1 MANIR
6 VAVVGGG
13 SGMGRSTARL
23 LAETGRYDVV
33 IGGRTVEK
41 LAAAANDTSIRYRAI
56 DVADRESANTFFDW
70 AESEL
75 GGPVDIM
82 VNAAGINIPD
92 RSMQAM
98 SPEQWDQMIAVN
110 LTGAYN
116 CLHAV
121 LPKMR
126 QRKDGLVVNISSVAG
141 KRAIALAGI
150 AYSASKFGMTA
161 LGTCVANEA
170 ASDGVRVTNVY
181 PGEVDTPL
189 LKQRPTPVTEEHRAR
204 MLHADH
210 VGKLVVSLIELPKEV
225 HVPEVVV
232 KPLTQEWC

>member
-1 MANIR
+1 MSKTR
-6 VAVVGGG
+6 VVVIGGG
-13 SGMGRSTARL
+13 SGMGRSTARIL
-23 LAETGRYDVV
+23 SQRENFSVA

-41 LAAAANDTSIRYRAI
+41 LNEAAEGTSILCHAI
-56 DVADRESANTFFDW
+56 DVADRESVNVFFQW
-70 AESEL
+70 AEQAL
-75 GGPVDIM
+75 GGPVDVM
-82 VNAAGINIPD
+82 VNAAGINIPN
-92 RSMQAM
+92 RSMQQM
-98 SPEQWDQMIAVN
+98 SPEQWDQMIAIN

-116 CLHAV
+116 CMLAV
-121 LPKMR
+121 LSNMR
-126 QRKDGLVVNISSVAG
+126 SRKDGLIINVSSVAG

-170 ASDGVRVTNVY
+170 AVDGVRVTNVY

-189 LKQRPTPVTEEHRAR
+189 LKQRPAPVTEEHRGR
-204 MLHADH
+204 MLQADH
-210 VGKLVVSLIELPKEV
+210 VGELITSLIELPKAV

>member
-1 MANIR
+1 MSKVR
-6 VAVVGGG
+6 VVVVGGG

-23 LAETGRYDVV
+23 LAAKENFDVA
-33 IGGRTVEK
+33 IGGRTVDK
-41 LAAAANDTSIRYRAI
+41 LNAAAEGTSIRVHPI
-56 DVADRESANTFFDW
+56 DVADRASVDTFFRW
-70 AESEL
+70 AEQEL
-75 GGPVDIM
+75 GGPVNVM
-82 VNAAGINIPD
+82 VNAAGINIPN
-92 RSMQAM
+92 RSMQQM

-116 CLHAV
+116 CMLAV
-121 LPKMR
+121 LSNMR
-126 QRKDGLVVNISSVAG
+126 SRKDGLIINVSSVAG

-170 ASDGVRVTNVY
+170 AVDGVRVTNVY

-189 LKQRPTPVTEEHRAR
+189 LEQRPTPVTEEHRGR
-204 MLHADH
+204 MLQADH
-210 VGKLVVSLIELPKEV
+210 VGELIVSLIELPREV

>member
-1 MANIR
+1 MSNVR

-23 LAETGRYDVV
+23 LAESERYSVV

-41 LAAAANDTSIRYRAI
+41 LADAASGTSIRHHAV
-56 DVADRESANTFFDW
+56 DVADRKSVTAFFEW
-70 AESEL
+70 AENEL
-75 GGPVDIM
+75 GGSIDIM
-82 VNAAGINIPD
+82 VNAAGINIPN
-92 RSMQAM
+92 RSMDSM

-116 CLHAV
+116 CLQAV

-126 QRKDGLVVNISSVAG
+126 AQKDGMAINISSVAG

-170 ASDGVRVTNVY
+170 AADGVRVTNVY

-189 LKQRPTPVTEEHRAR
+189 LKQRPSPVTEEHRAR
-204 MLHADH
+204 MLQADH
-210 VGKLVVSLIELPKEV
+210 VGKLVMSLIELPKEV
-225 HVPEVVV
+225 HIPEVVV
-232 KPLTQEWC
+232 KPLTQEWF

>member
-1 MANIR
+1 
-6 VAVVGGG
+6 
-13 SGMGRSTARL
+13 
-23 LAETGRYDVV
+23 
-33 IGGRTVEK
+33 
-41 LAAAANDTSIRYRAI
+41 
-56 DVADRESANTFFDW
+56 
-70 AESEL
+70 
-75 GGPVDIM
+75 
-82 VNAAGINIPD
+82 
-92 RSMQAM
+92 
-98 SPEQWDQMIAVN
+98 MIAIN

-116 CLHAV
+116 CMQAV

-126 QRKDGLVVNISSVAG
+126 DRKDGLIINISSVAG

-170 ASDGVRVTNVY
+170 AADGVRVTNVY

-189 LKQRPTPVTEEHRAR
+189 IEQRPAPVTDEHRAR
-204 MLHADH
+204 MLQADH
-210 VGKLVVSLIELPKEV
+210 VGELVVSLIDLPKAV

>member
-1 MANIR
+1 MSKVR
-6 VAVVGGG
+6 VVVIGGG

-23 LAETGRYDVV
+23 LAAKDSYDVA
-33 IGGRTVEK
+33 IGGRTLKK
-41 LAAAANDTSIRYRAI
+41 LNEAAEGTSIRVQTI
-56 DVADRESANTFFDW
+56 DVADRASVNAYFQW
-70 AESEL
+70 AEAEF
-75 GGPVDIM
+75 GGPVDVM
-82 VNAAGINIPD
+82 VNAAGINIPN
-92 RSMQAM
+92 RSMQEM
-98 SPEQWDQMIAVN
+98 TPEQWDQMIAIN

-116 CLHAV
+116 CINAI
-121 LPKMR
+121 LPNMR
-126 QRKDGLVVNISSVAG
+126 SRNDGLVINISSVAG

-170 ASDGVRVTNVY
+170 AVDGVRVTNVY

-189 LKQRPTPVTEEHRAR
+189 LKQRPAPVTEEHRGR
-204 MLHADH
+204 MLQADH
-210 VGKLVVSLIELPKEV
+210 VGELVVSLIELPKAV

>member
-1 MANIR
+1 
-6 VAVVGGG
+6 
-13 SGMGRSTARL
+13 MGRSTARL
-23 LAETGRYDVV
+23 LAQSDRYAVA

-41 LAAAANDTSIRYRAI
+41 LSEAASGTSIRYHAV
-56 DVADRESANTFFDW
+56 DVADRASVTAFFEW

-82 VNAAGINIPD
+82 INSAGINIPN
-92 RSMQAM
+92 RSMSSM

-116 CLHAV
+116 CLNTV

-126 QRKDGLVVNISSVAG
+126 AQKDGIAINISSVAG
-141 KRAIALAGI
+141 KRAMAPAGI
-150 AYSASKFGMTA
+150 AYAASKFGMTA
-161 LGTCVANEA
+161 LGTTVATEA
-170 ASDGVRVTNVY
+170 AADGVRVTNVY

-189 LKQRPTPVTEEHRAR
+189 LKQRPAPVADEDRAR
-204 MLHADH
+204 MLQPDH
-210 VGKLVVSLIELPKEV
+210 VAKLVLALIELPKEV

-232 KPLTQEWC
+232 KPVAQEWY

>member
-1 MANIR
+1 MENLR

-23 LAETGRYDVV
+23 LSNTDGYDVV

-41 LAAAANDTSIRYRAI
+41 LAEAAADTSIRYHSI
-56 DVADRESANTFFDW
+56 DVSDRNAVKTFFDW

-75 GGPVDIM
+75 GGPIDIM

-116 CLHAV
+116 CLMAV
-121 LPKMR
+121 LPAMR
-126 QRKDGLVVNISSVAG
+126 EKQEGLVINISSVAG
-141 KRAIALAGI
+141 KRAIALAGV

-170 ASDGVRVTNVY
+170 AADGIRVTNVY

-189 LKQRPTPVTEEHRAR
+189 LKQRPAPVTEEHRAR
-204 MLHADH
+204 MLQADH
-210 VGKLVVSLIELPKEV
+210 VGELVVSLIKLPKEV

>member
-1 MANIR
+1 MSQTR
-6 VAVVGGG
+6 VVVIGGG
-13 SGMGRSTARL
+13 SGMGQSTARF
-23 LAETGRYDVV
+23 LAQREGCSVA
-33 IGGRTVEK
+33 IGGRNLEK
-41 LAAAANDTSIRYRAI
+41 LEAAAGKSSIRCKTVDVSDRAS
-56 DVADRESANTFFDW
+56 VTEYFNW

-75 GGPVDIM
+75 GGQIDIM
-82 VNAAGINIPD
+82 VNAAGINIPN
-92 RSMQAM
+92 RSMKEM
-98 SPEQWDQMIAVN
+98 TPEQWDKMIAIN

-116 CLHAV
+116 CMQAV

-126 QRKDGLVVNISSVAG
+126 DRKDGLIINISSVAG

-170 ASDGVRVTNVY
+170 AADGVRVTNVY

-189 LKQRPTPVTEEHRAR
+189 IEQRPAPVTDEHRAR
-204 MLHADH
+204 MLQADH
-210 VGKLVVSLIELPKEV
+210 VGELVVSLIDLPKAV

>member
-1 MANIR
+1 MSNVR
-6 VAVVGGG
+6 VVVVGGG

-23 LAETGRYDVV
+23 LAANGNYDVI
-33 IGGRTVEK
+33 IGGRTLEK
-41 LAAAANDTSIRYRAI
+41 LKDAAEGTSIKCHSI
-56 DVADRESANTFFDW
+56 DVSNRDSVNDFFQSA
-70 AESEL
+70 EQEL
-75 GGPVDIM
+75 GGPIDVM
-82 VNAAGINIPD
+82 VNAAGINIPN

-98 SPEQWDQMIAVN
+98 TPDQWDQIIAIN

-116 CLHAV
+116 CIQAV
-121 LPKMR
+121 LPAMR
-126 QRKDGLVVNISSVAG
+126 GRNDGLIINVSSVAG

-170 ASDGVRVTNVY
+170 ATDGVRVTNVY

-189 LKQRPTPVTEEHRAR
+189 LKQRPSPVTEEHRGR
-204 MLHADH
+204 MLQADH
-210 VGKLVVSLIELPKEV
+210 VGELIVSLIELPKAV

>member
-1 MANIR
+1 MSNIR
-6 VAVVGGG
+6 VVVIGGG

-23 LAETGRYDVV
+23 LAAKDGFDVA
-33 IGGRTVEK
+33 IGGRTLEK
-41 LAAAANDTSIRYRAI
+41 LAEAAEGTSIRTHAI
-56 DVADRESANTFFDW
+56 DVADRASVNEYFQW

-75 GGPVDIM
+75 GGPIDVM

-92 RSMQAM
+92 RSMQQM

-116 CLHAV
+116 CMHAV
-121 LPKMR
+121 LSDMR
-126 QRKDGLVVNISSVAG
+126 SRKDGLIINISSVAG
-141 KRAIALAGI
+141 KRAIALAGV

-161 LGTCVANEA
+161 LGTCVSNEA
-170 ASDGVRVTNVY
+170 ADDGVRVTNVY

-189 LKQRPTPVTEEHRAR
+189 LKQRPTPVTEEHRGR
-204 MLHADH
+204 MLQADH
-210 VGKLVVSLIELPKEV
+210 VGELVVSLIELPREV

>member
-1 MANIR
+1 MSNRR
-6 VAVVGGG
+6 VVVVGGG
-13 SGMGRSTARL
+13 SGMGRSTARI
-23 LAETGRYDVV
+23 LAESGQYAVA

-41 LAAAANDTSIRYRAI
+41 LEEAASGTSIKTHAI
-56 DVADRESANTFFDW
+56 DVADRESVNSYFKW
-70 AESEL
+70 AEEEL
-75 GGPVDIM
+75 GGPIDVM
-82 VNAAGINIPD
+82 VNAAGINIPQ
-92 RSMQAM
+92 RSMSSM

-121 LPKMR
+121 LPSMR
-126 QRKDGLVVNISSVAG
+126 ERNDGLIINVSSVAG
-141 KRAIALAGI
+141 KRAIALAGV

-170 ASDGVRVTNVY
+170 AADGVRVTNVY

-189 LKQRPTPVTEEHRAR
+189 LKQRPAPVTEEHRAR
-204 MLHADH
+204 MLQADH
-210 VGKLVVSLIELPKEV
+210 VGKLVVSLIELPREV

>member
-1 MANIR
+1 MSKVR
-6 VAVVGGG
+6 VVVVGGG

-23 LAETGRYDVV
+23 LAAKDNYAVA
-33 IGGRTVEK
+33 IGGRTLEK
-41 LAAAANDTSIRYRAI
+41 LNAAAEGTSILTHTI
-56 DVADRESANTFFDW
+56 DVADRASVDGFFQW
-70 AESEL
+70 AQEEL
-75 GGPVDIM
+75 GGPVDVM
-82 VNAAGINIPD
+82 VNAAGINIPN
-92 RSMQAM
+92 RSMKEM
-98 SPEQWDQMIAVN
+98 TPEQWDQMIAIN

-116 CLHAV
+116 CINAV
-121 LPKMR
+121 LPDMR
-126 QRKDGLVVNISSVAG
+126 SRNDGLIINVSSVAG

-170 ASDGVRVTNVY
+170 AVDGVRVTNVY

-189 LKQRPTPVTEEHRAR
+189 LKQRPTPVTEEHRGR
-204 MLHADH
+204 MLQADH
-210 VGKLVVSLIELPKEV
+210 VGELVVSLIELPKAV

>member
-1 MANIR
+1 MSSLR

-23 LAETGRYDVV
+23 LAESERYSVV

-41 LAAAANDTSIRYRAI
+41 LADAASGTSIRHHAV
-56 DVADRESANTFFDW
+56 DVADRNSVNAFFEW
-70 AESEL
+70 AEGKL
-75 GGPVDIM
+75 GGTVDIM
-82 VNAAGINIPD
+82 INAAGINIPN
-92 RSMQAM
+92 RSMDSM
-98 SPEQWDQMIAVN
+98 SPEHWDQMIAVN

-116 CLHAV
+116 CLNAV

-126 QRKDGLVVNISSVAG
+126 AQKDGMAINISSVAG

-170 ASDGVRVTNVY
+170 AADGVRVTNVY

-189 LKQRPTPVTEEHRAR
+189 LMQRPAPVTEEHRAR
-204 MLHADH
+204 MLQADH
-210 VGKLVVSLIELPKEV
+210 VAKLVLSLIELPREV
-225 HVPEVVV
+225 HIPEVVV
-232 KPLTQEWC
+232 KPLTQEWY